1 MHGRT
6 RACRFAGA
14 VEYDTI
20 AAVKAA
26 VRIPVFAN
34 GDIDSPQAALR
45 VLAYTGADGVMI
57 GRAAQGQ
64 PWLLGQIAAA
74 IAGEAVPATP
84 SQADAALILAGHV
97 RRLHAVYGVDRG
109 VRIARKH
116 VGWYFDAAT
125 VGAAGGPVS
134 RQIDKYRFDAY
145 KHRFNVLDDAGAQL
159 ALIQQLFDE
168 LVNGRLAA

>member
-1 MHGRT
+1 MR
-6 RACRFAGA
+6 
-14 VEYDTI
+14 V
-20 AAVKAA
+20 
-26 VRIPVFAN
+26 PVFAN

-57 GRAAQGQ
+57 GRAAQGR

-74 IAGEAVPATP
+74 IAGEVVPATP
-84 SQADAALILAGHV
+84 SATEVASTLVGHV
-97 RRLHAVYGVDRG
+97 RRLHAVYGVERG

-116 VGWYFDAAT
+116 VGWYFDAAA
-125 VGAAGGPVS
+125 VGAAPVGGAG
-134 RQIDKYRFDAY
+134 RQRF
-145 KHRFNVLDDAGAQL
+145 RQEFNVLEDAGAQL